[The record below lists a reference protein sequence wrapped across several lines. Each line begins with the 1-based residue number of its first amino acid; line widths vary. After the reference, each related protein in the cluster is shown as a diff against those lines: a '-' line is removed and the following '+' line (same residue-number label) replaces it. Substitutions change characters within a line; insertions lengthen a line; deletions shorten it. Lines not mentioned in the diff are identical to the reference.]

1 MSFFKKNKD
10 SQPTSET
17 NEEIKFGK
25 RAEHTDKKPDVLTPE
40 EVLNLGKTTQETAH
54 SALESLRK
62 KLTKMESEE
71 QSVETPETK
80 ETIVEETEIT
90 ETEPTSTVNLELDD
104 MVVSDDTVKTETV
117 KTEPETSQKTSLV
130 DRCSPYFVDNEGKDI
145 TDNQKPFY
153 RLESVADILEEY
165 TKKQIKRLSEQYG
178 ISPDEISIPSV
189 VSNEMEITEEPE
201 LPAEEPPKEETAPV
215 TEKADGDTK
224 NPGAACAASGF

>member
-25 RAEHTDKKPDVLTPE
+25 RAEHTDRKPDVLTPE

-90 ETEPTSTVNLELDD
+90 EAEPTSTVNLELDD
-104 MVVSDDTVKTETV
+104 K
-117 KTEPETSQKTSLV
+117 L
-130 DRCSPYFVDNEGKDI
+130 
-145 TDNQKPFY
+145 
-153 RLESVADILEEY
+153 
-165 TKKQIKRLSEQYG
+165 
-178 ISPDEISIPSV
+178 
-189 VSNEMEITEEPE
+189 
-201 LPAEEPPKEETAPV
+201 
-215 TEKADGDTK
+215 
-224 NPGAACAASGF
+224 